1 MVIKMKLKDSWKLI
15 ILVVLAIIGSLLIYY
30 NTQVKNNI
38 TSDEKKFK
46 EEYESLNGKTNASNK
61 KYLDVNISE
70 NNNIIYTSYE
80 EIFNIIDNKKS
91 AIIYFGFPECP
102 WCRNAMPVLIEAA
115 SDYGV
120 DQI

>member
-46 EEYESLNGKTNASNK
+46 EEYESHYYVQTYRFL
-61 KYLDVNISE
+61 LRNI
-70 NNNIIYTSYE
+70 
-80 EIFNIIDNKKS
+80 
-91 AIIYFGFPECP
+91 
-102 WCRNAMPVLIEAA
+102 
-115 SDYGV
+115 
-120 DQI
+120 